1 MLVPAGHTF
10 KYSFM
15 TIMTITQGKDIYI
28 DTDIDISIYRYGKGE
43 HTRALTKA

>member
-1 MLVPAGHTF
+1 MLGPAAHNF

-28 DTDIDISIYRYGKGE
+28 YI
-43 HTRALTKA
+43 